1 MEPQEYLARLNEI
14 LVNKQAL
21 LKEISGFTRLQKDA
35 LTRDD
40 FDGLEILIAKKQAR
54 MDAVDKLD
62 QQFVVYME
70 GLKRETGIKS
80 LDELPS
86 RRIPGTRELK
96 ANTAGVLELLHEIK
110 AADDENTACIKEKM
124 ANVKGRI
131 RQANSFK
138 KVSAAYFQPGQSFS
152 NPYFDEK
159 K

>member
-1 MEPQEYLARLNEI
+1 MEPQEYLSRLNEI

-54 MDAVDKLD
+54 MDATDKLD

-70 GLKRETGIKS
+70 GLKRKLGIDS
-80 LDELPS
+80 FDQLPS
-86 RRIPGTRELK
+86 KRIPGTGELK
-96 ANTAGVLELLHEIK
+96 DNTAGVLALLREIK
-110 AADDENTACIKEKM
+110 AVDDENTAFLKEKM
-124 ANVKGRI
+124 ADVKDRI
-131 RQANSFK
+131 KKSNSFK
-138 KVSAAYFQPGQSFS
+138 KVSAAYFQPRQGLA